1 MMAYEAALTAIIY
14 VHKSRRDL
22 HRNSTLHTPHSKL
35 QTLNFHSPLLSTI
48 RQFVAPV
55 RTGSTRCT

>member
-22 HRNSTLHTPHSKL
+22 HRNSKLH
-35 QTLNFHSPLLSTI
+35 TLNFHSPLLSTI